1 MLGEREGK
9 TEDEDFYA
17 RERDLEKRERNK
29 HLFLIIWVFWSLN
42 NVPFKQKI
50 MCKSCVINFCLT

>member
-9 TEDEDFYA
+9 TEDEDLYA
-17 RERDLEKRERNK
+17 EERELEKRERNK

-42 NVPFKQKI
+42 NVPPKQEI
-50 MCKSCVINFCLT
+50 MCKSYAIIF

>member
-42 NVPFKQKI
+42 NVPPK
-50 MCKSCVINFCLT
+50 

>member
-9 TEDEDFYA
+9 TEDKDLYA
-17 RERDLEKRERNK
+17 QEKDLEKRERNK

-42 NVPFKQKI
+42 NVPPKQKI
-50 MCKSCVINFCLT
+50 MCKLCAINFYLT

>member
-9 TEDEDFYA
+9 TEDEDLYA
-17 RERDLEKRERNK
+17 WERDMEKRERNK

-42 NVPFKQKI
+42 NVPPKQEIMFKSWTI
-50 MCKSCVINFCLT
+50 IF